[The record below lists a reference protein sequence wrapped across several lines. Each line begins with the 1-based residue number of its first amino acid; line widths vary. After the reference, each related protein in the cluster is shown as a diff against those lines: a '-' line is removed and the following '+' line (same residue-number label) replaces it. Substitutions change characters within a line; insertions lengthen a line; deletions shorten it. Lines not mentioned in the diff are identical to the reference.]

1 MIDKDTAPLSSPIIG
16 YHRLCST
23 GLLYSFTALVS
34 FFLFSLSNKMVILTP
49 FTFFSGSFTKQITEY
64 LTLSNPTNTPLAFK
78 VKTTA
83 PKLYCV
89 RPNASIVQPGDS
101 LQISIILQG
110 FSQPLPN
117 DYKCKDKFL
126 LVSVPAPN
134 SIDPSKVGESWS
146 QLEAQFKP
154 QVVSKKL
161 RVNYVVGPDKPDGG
175 AGVNQQQQQQPSQ
188 QQPQFNQQ
196 PQQQS
201 QQFQQS
207 QPSQQSIPQLQQQQ
221 QPSQSSIDVGTGAGI
236 AAGAGA
242 GALAGGVIG
251 SSGYNQAQNV
261 PNGDNSFNQTA
272 NRSFDTS
279 SAHNGFNNQSFGG
292 ASQQQQQQQ
301 PHQQLQQQHYQQS
314 SYQATGGNGYGGN
327 VGGGVGAGAGA
338 GASQPSPAL
347 QRELEA
353 LAKQVQT
360 LSTKLDQNEKSAA
373 SRSPVSSLVGG
384 SGDDVSGISLP
395 VALVLVLIAFL
406 IGWLVF

>member
-1 MIDKDTAPLSSPIIG
+1 MDVSPNN
-16 YHRLCST
+16 LE
-23 GLLYSFTALVS
+23 FT
-34 FFLFSLSNKMVILTP
+34 
-49 FTFFSGSFTKQITEY
+49 GSFTKQITEY

-221 QPSQSSIDVGTGAGI
+221 QQPSQQQPQFNQQPQQQSQQFQQSQPSQQSIPQLQQQQQQPSQSSIDVGTGAGI
-236 AAGAGA
+236 AAGA

-301 PHQQLQQQHYQQS
+301 QPHQQLQQQHYQQS

-353 LAKQVQT
+353 LARQVQT

>member
-1 MIDKDTAPLSSPIIG
+1 M
-16 YHRLCST
+16 
-23 GLLYSFTALVS
+23 
-34 FFLFSLSNKMVILTP
+34 
-49 FTFFSGSFTKQITEY
+49 
-64 LTLSNPTNTPLAFK
+64 
-78 VKTTA
+78 
-83 PKLYCV
+83 
-89 RPNASIVQPGDS
+89 
-101 LQISIILQG
+101 
-110 FSQPLPN
+110 
-117 DYKCKDKFL
+117 
-126 LVSVPAPN
+126 
-134 SIDPSKVGESWS
+134 
-146 QLEAQFKP
+146 
-154 QVVSKKL
+154 
-161 RVNYVVGPDKPDGG
+161 
-175 AGVNQQQQQQPSQ
+175 QQQQP
-188 QQPQFNQQ
+188 
-196 PQQQS
+196 
-201 QQFQQS
+201 
-207 QPSQQSIPQLQQQQ
+207 Q

-292 ASQQQQQQQ
+292 ASQQQP

-353 LAKQVQT
+353 LARQVQT

>member
-1 MIDKDTAPLSSPIIG
+1 
-16 YHRLCST
+16 
-23 GLLYSFTALVS
+23 
-34 FFLFSLSNKMVILTP
+34 MVILTP

-221 QPSQSSIDVGTGAGI
+221 QQPSQSSIDVGTGAGI
-236 AAGAGA
+236 AAAGAGA

-301 PHQQLQQQHYQQS
+301 PPHQQLQQQHYQQS

-353 LAKQVQT
+353 LARQVQT

>member
-1 MIDKDTAPLSSPIIG
+1 MDVSPNN
-16 YHRLCST
+16 LE
-23 GLLYSFTALVS
+23 FT
-34 FFLFSLSNKMVILTP
+34 
-49 FTFFSGSFTKQITEY
+49 GSFTKQITEY

-188 QQPQFNQQ
+188 
-196 PQQQS
+196 
-201 QQFQQS
+201 
-207 QPSQQSIPQLQQQQ
+207 
-221 QPSQSSIDVGTGAGI
+221 SSIDVGTGAGI

-301 PHQQLQQQHYQQS
+301 QPHQQLQQQHYQQS

-353 LAKQVQT
+353 LARQVQT

>member
-1 MIDKDTAPLSSPIIG
+1 M
-16 YHRLCST
+16 
-23 GLLYSFTALVS
+23 LLVQISQMVVLVS
-34 FFLFSLSNKMVILTP
+34 INNNK
-49 FTFFSGSFTKQITEY
+49 
-64 LTLSNPTNTPLAFK
+64 
-78 VKTTA
+78 
-83 PKLYCV
+83 
-89 RPNASIVQPGDS
+89 
-101 LQISIILQG
+101 
-110 FSQPLPN
+110 
-117 DYKCKDKFL
+117 
-126 LVSVPAPN
+126 
-134 SIDPSKVGESWS
+134 
-146 QLEAQFKP
+146 
-154 QVVSKKL
+154 
-161 RVNYVVGPDKPDGG
+161 
-175 AGVNQQQQQQPSQ
+175 PSQ

-221 QPSQSSIDVGTGAGI
+221 QQPSQSSIDVGTGAGI
-236 AAGAGA
+236 AAAGAGA

-251 SSGYNQAQNV
+251 GSGYNQAQNV

-301 PHQQLQQQHYQQS
+301 QQPPHQQLQQQHYQQS

-327 VGGGVGAGAGA
+327 VGAGA

-353 LAKQVQT
+353 LARQVQT

>member
-1 MIDKDTAPLSSPIIG
+1 MDVSPNN
-16 YHRLCST
+16 LE
-23 GLLYSFTALVS
+23 FT
-34 FFLFSLSNKMVILTP
+34 
-49 FTFFSGSFTKQITEY
+49 GSFTKQITEY

-221 QPSQSSIDVGTGAGI
+221 QQPSQQQPQFNQQPQQQSQQFQQSQPSQQSIPQLQQQQPQQPSQSSIDVGTGAGI
-236 AAGAGA
+236 AAAGAGA

-292 ASQQQQQQQ
+292 ASQQQP

-353 LAKQVQT
+353 LARQVQT

>member
-1 MIDKDTAPLSSPIIG
+1 
-16 YHRLCST
+16 
-23 GLLYSFTALVS
+23 
-34 FFLFSLSNKMVILTP
+34 MVILTP

-221 QPSQSSIDVGTGAGI
+221 QQPSQSSIDVGTGAGI
-236 AAGAGA
+236 AAGAGAGA

-301 PHQQLQQQHYQQS
+301 PPHQQLQQQHYQQS

-338 GASQPSPAL
+338 SQPSPAL

-353 LAKQVQT
+353 LARQVQT